1 MKKIAYKGEKRFKW
15 VLKDKKDEP
24 RGLEEVGNIMNKD
37 VIEDQPIKDDNLI
50 VFASEKELKSNQPI
64 IMEGDVEEEEFNTP
78 RSWSIP

>member
-1 MKKIAYKGEKRFKW
+1 
-15 VLKDKKDEP
+15 
-24 RGLEEVGNIMNKD
+24 MNKD

-50 VFASEKELKSNQPI
+50 VFASEKELKSNQPS